1 MKISGLTNLPILI
14 LVILI
19 MSIPP
24 TPGNSKEPNSS
35 KKEEISGIFFVS
47 QTGQIGCSYYSDYW
61 KKDRGK
67 IRFFSIEGGKEIN
80 LILFDPRETANLI
93 ASSHDGKLIGV
104 ASFVWGEQIL
114 GGHQNIGIGCYSL
127 SESKWLWRTNWPDW
141 EETGKDFIKDVIFT
155 QDDKKIIAVGNRS
168 VFIYDARTGHV
179 LKRWRDPFKDYL
191 NWRFKATKV
200 ALSANGRYLVIW
212 QEYHPW
218 HLNDFLFW
226 FLVNREVTVWDVEQ
240 YRLVARWKRPKTL
253 YWGGYLSDEVI
264 FGSWDGYI
272 RIWSIS
278 EQKILR
284 KWKAH
289 WGREGYDRYAYSSRL
304 MALTVSQDGKY
315 IATKGF
321 GVDRHGEHDFVK
333 NVIKIWN
340 LETGK
345 FIHEFTDI
353 EYGSIGK
360 YRMVFSPDSRYFAFD
375 HNGKLCLYD
384 TQTWKEKWCVGSS
397 TEHKD

>member
-1 MKISGLTNLPILI
+1 MKIFGLTNSIILI
-14 LVILI
+14 LVILT
-19 MSIPP
+19 MSIIP
-24 TPGNSKEPNSS
+24 TPGNCKEPSS
-35 KKEEISGIFFVS
+35 TKKEEISNIFFMPS
-47 QTGQIGCSYYSDYW
+47 TGQIGCSYYSDYW

-93 ASSHDGKLIGV
+93 ASSHDGKLIVV
-104 ASFVWGEQIL
+104 ASFVWGEL
-114 GGHQNIGIGCYSL
+114 NLSGHRNVGIGCYSP

-141 EETGKDFIKDVIFT
+141 EETRKDFIEDVIFT
-155 QDDKKIIAVGNRS
+155 PDDKKIIAVGNRS
-168 VFIYDARTGHV
+168 VFIYDARTGDV
-179 LKRWRDPFKDYL
+179 LKRWRDPFKDYPYE
-191 NWRFKATKV
+191 RSIPIEV

-212 QEYHPW
+212 QEFHPW
-218 HLNDFLFW
+218 HLNDFLRW
-226 FLVNREVTVWDVEQ
+226 FIVNREVTVWDVEL
-240 YRLVARWKRPKTL
+240 YKLVARWKRPRTL

-264 FGSWDGYI
+264 FGSGDGYI

-278 EQKILR
+278 EQKMKR

-289 WGREGYDRYAYSSRL
+289 WGREGYDRYAYSSCL

-321 GVDRHGEHDFVK
+321 GLDRHGEQDSVK

-345 FIHEFTDI
+345 FIHEFTGI

-375 HNGKLCLYD
+375 KQGQLCLYE
-384 TQTWKEKWCVGSS
+384 TQNWQEKWCVSFPP
-397 TEHKD
+397 EHKN